1 MTTWPILSVVTFLPV
16 VGALLIY
23 ISRGD
28 DEAAQRN
35 SRWIAL
41 WTTLITFAV
50 SLILVVRFDP
60 AQPDFQFVEKAPWLA
75 NAITYH
81 MGVDG
86 ISLPFVIL
94 TTALM
99 PFCILASWKSIT
111 MRVREYMMAFLLLET
126 LMIGTFSA
134 LDLVLFYLFFEG
146 GLIPMFLII
155 GVWGGPR
162 RVYASF
168 KFFLYT
174 LLGSVLMLLAIMALY
189 WNAGTTDIPTLM
201 HTAVPRSLQTWAW
214 LAFFASFA
222 VKMPMWPVHTW
233 LPDAHVEAPTAGSV
247 ILAAILLKMGGYGFL
262 RFSLPMFPLASHDF
276 APLIF
281 SLSAIA
287 IIYTSLVALMQE
299 DMKKLI
305 AYSSVAHMGFVTMG
319 IFAGT
324 TQGVAGGVFQMISH
338 GIVSGALFLCVG
350 IVYDRMH
357 TREIAAY
364 GGLVNRMPL
373 YALVFMVFTM
383 ANVGL
388 PGTSGF
394 VGEFMTLIGTF
405 KVSVPTATFATTGVI
420 LSAAYAL
427 WLYRKIVFGAL
438 VKPSLATIK
447 DLTFRESL
455 TLMPLVILTILF
467 GVYPKPVLDMS
478 AASVQQL
485 VTNYGH
491 SGDCHQGSRAA
502 AVKARTMN
510 FESAGYQLLPVLP
523 ELVLAIG
530 AMVLLMIGAYRGQQ
544 TTGLVTGLAVCLLVV
559 VGALELWL
567 PAGKLTTFNGSF
579 IVDDFARFLKIL
591 ALIGSA
597 RDADPVGGIPGR
609 SVPAHLRICHPG
621 PALDARHDG
630 ADLGRRPDH
639 ALSRARADVARAL
652 RGRGEQPRQRQI
664 DRSRPEIFRAGRV
677 VVGHAAVWCLAGLR
691 LYRHCELRRHRG
703 GRQDRQHRHRVRTGV
718 PAGRA
723 VLQGL
728 GRAVPHVDA

>member
-1 MTTWPILSVVTFLPV
+1 MTTWPILSVVTFLPL
-16 VGALLIY
+16 VGALLVY
-23 ISRGD
+23 IVRGD
-28 DEAAQRN
+28 DEATRRN

-41 WTTLITFAV
+41 WTTLITFAI
-50 SLILVVRFDP
+50 SLILVTRFDP
-60 AQPDFQFVEKAPWLA
+60 AVTDFQFVEKTSWLA
-75 NAITYH
+75 AGITYH

-94 TTALM
+94 TTALL
-99 PFCILASWKSIT
+99 PLCIIASWKSVT
-111 MRVREYMMAFLLLET
+111 VRVREYMMAFLILET

-174 LLGSVLMLLAIMALY
+174 FLGSVLMLLAIMALY
-189 WNAGTTDIPTLM
+189 WNGNTTDIPTLM
-201 HTAVPRSLQTWAW
+201 HSVVPRSLQTWAW

-276 APLIF
+276 TPLIYA
-281 SLSAIA
+281 LSVIA

-324 TQGVAGGVFQMISH
+324 MQGVAGGVFQMISH

-373 YALVFMVFTM
+373 YAMVFMVFTL

-394 VGEFMTLIGTF
+394 IGEFMTLLGTF
-405 KVSVPTATFATTGVI
+405 KVATSTAFFASFGLI
-420 LSAAYAL
+420 LSACYAL
-427 WLYRKIVFGAL
+427 WLYRKIIFGAL
-438 VKPSLATIK
+438 VKPALMSMK
-447 DLTFRESL
+447 DLTFRECI
-455 TLMPLVILTILF
+455 TLFPLVALTILF

-485 VTNYGH
+485 VNNYT
-491 SGDCHQGSRAA
+491 SAVT
-502 AVKARTMN
+502 AVKA
-510 FESAGYQLLPVLP
+510 A
-523 ELVLAIG
+523 A
-530 AMVLLMIGAYRGQQ
+530 LMQ
-544 TTGLVTGLAVCLLVV
+544 
-559 VGALELWL
+559 
-567 PAGKLTTFNGSF
+567 
-579 IVDDFARFLKIL
+579 
-591 ALIGSA
+591 
-597 RDADPVGGIPGR
+597 
-609 SVPAHLRICHPG
+609 
-621 PALDARHDG
+621 
-630 ADLGRRPDH
+630 
-639 ALSRARADVARAL
+639 
-652 RGRGEQPRQRQI
+652 
-664 DRSRPEIFRAGRV
+664 
-677 VVGHAAVWCLAGLR
+677 
-691 LYRHCELRRHRG
+691 
-703 GRQDRQHRHRVRTGV
+703 
-718 PAGRA
+718 
-723 VLQGL
+723 
-728 GRAVPHVDA
+728 